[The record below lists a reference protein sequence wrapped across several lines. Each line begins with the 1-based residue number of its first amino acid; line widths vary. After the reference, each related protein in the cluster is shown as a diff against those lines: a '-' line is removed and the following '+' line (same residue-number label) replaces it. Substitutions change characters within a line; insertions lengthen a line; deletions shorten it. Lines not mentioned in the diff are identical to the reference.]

1 MNADQLELL
10 NRFGYLP
17 ALLRD
22 PSLVEWLKSTHMS
35 GSNPDGFRFRV
46 EGNKLTGSWDDV
58 EVSITLPRL
67 EAWVRA
73 QTTQLSLFAEAG

>member
-35 GSNPDGFRFRV
+35 GAHPDGFRFQV
-46 EGNKLTGSWDDV
+46 DGNKLTGVVDGRH
-58 EVSITLPRL
+58 VSITLPRL
-67 EAWVRA
+67 EAWVRE
-73 QTTQLSLFAEAG
+73 QSMQLPLFAEAG